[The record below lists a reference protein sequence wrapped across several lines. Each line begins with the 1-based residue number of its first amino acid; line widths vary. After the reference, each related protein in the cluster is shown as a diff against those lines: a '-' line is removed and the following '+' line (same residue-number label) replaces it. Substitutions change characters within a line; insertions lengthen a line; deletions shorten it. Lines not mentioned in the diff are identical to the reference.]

1 MAQST
6 WWTSTYINSMCF
18 PLITL
23 RDDAGIHEGGECE
36 VGEHKECDDA
46 LTCWHPGVVVDVVL
60 GTKTRM
66 MWARARWHQRWT
78 RWHSREVEERRCGDE
93 QQDPRERRRDVARL
107 HVALGHAGGGGDTR
121 ARAGAGLAGGGA
133 KPCAYSHAG
142 QHGCRGER
150 DQERRLFGG
159 ELSQRRAARERATAS
174 LTTGQCQRWFRMIH
188 SIHPPNQN
196 KCLYDPTSVMNR

>member
-1 MAQST
+1 
-6 WWTSTYINSMCF
+6 MCF

-60 GTKTRM
+60 G
-66 MWARARWHQRWT
+66 
-78 RWHSREVEERRCGDE
+78 REVEERRCGDE

-174 LTTGQCQRWFRMIH
+174 LTTGQCQR
-188 SIHPPNQN
+188 
-196 KCLYDPTSVMNR
+196 